1 MPNPNMRRT
10 VKTADT
16 VFDII
21 QKLQESDGNTV
32 TELSNSL
39 DLAKST
45 VHTYLS
51 TLEQKEYVVKKDNS
65 YQLSLKF
72 LDHGMYAMQDHDL
85 TSAARPIL
93 EQTATETGELVWI
106 IVEEHGRAVY
116 LDRVKGD
123 KAVQTSGRRGLRTYL
138 HVLASGKCIL
148 ANMDEE
154 EVNRILDR
162 HGLPAQTE
170 NTVTNREELVTE
182 LQRVR
187 EEGYAYNREEEV
199 SGIHAIGA
207 PIIQGGTVHGG
218 VSIAGPATRFQ
229 DEDYDW
235 KMRKATIEAANTIEL
250 NIEY

>member
-1 MPNPNMRRT
+1 MSNPNMRRT

-21 QKLQESDGNTV
+21 HKLQESDENTV
-32 TELSNSL
+32 TELLDSL

-51 TLEQKEYVVKKDNS
+51 TLEQKEYVVKKDSS

-72 LDHGMYAMQDHDL
+72 LDHGMHAMQDHAL
-85 TSAARPIL
+85 TSTARPIL
-93 EQTATETGELVWI
+93 EQTATETGELVWL

-116 LDRVKGD
+116 LERAKGD

-154 EVNRILDR
+154 EVNRILDW

-170 NTVTNREELVTE
+170 NTVTNREELFTE

-187 EEGYAYNREEEV
+187 EEGYAYNRDEEV

-207 PIIQGGTVHGG
+207 PIIQGGDGTRGREYRWTGYTVPRRGLRLENVKSYYRSCKHHR
-218 VSIAGPATRFQ
+218 A
-229 DEDYDW
+229 
-235 KMRKATIEAANTIEL
+235 
-250 NIEY
+250 